1 MWYRMGFMI
10 LDVVFQFMLGGCF
23 MGTDLKIIKRNGSID
38 KFDTKKIE
46 CAILKAMK
54 NGSGIYEPEIAK
66 LISKDIENTYKSDV
80 KIPTVYQV
88 EEMVYK
94 KLIEY
99 KQELTA
105 KAYEGYRA
113 VQSFKR
119 ETNTTDDSILG
130 LLDRSNEDVLNENS
144 NKNGVLAST
153 QRDLVAGEVS
163 KDISRRKLIPAHIV
177 HAHDEGVFHY
187 HDMDYAMQPIHNC
200 MLINLEDMLNN
211 GTVINNKKV
220 ESPKSFGTACTI
232 VTQIIAQ
239 IASGQ
244 YGGNTIT
251 IKHIAPFLRVSYD
264 KYYNRYKEKYS
275 EEMARELA
283 EERMMEELK
292 SGIQTIRYQLSTLH
306 TSNGQAPFSTIYL
319 EIEEGSEYEREM
331 ALICEEMI
339 LQRLEGMKNYKGQSI
354 GEEFPKLVYLLDEHN
369 CLEGGKYDYITKLA
383 AKCNTKRLVP
393 DYQSAK
399 IMRKN
404 YCGETFPPMGCRSHL
419 SPWQDE
425 NGKYKWY
432 GRFNQGV
439 ISLNLVQVAL
449 TAEKDMEKF
458 WRILDERLELCKEAL
473 LVRHNLLLG
482 TTSDVS
488 PIHWQYGGIAR
499 LKKGEKIDKLLKDGY
514 STLSLGY
521 VGVYEMTQAMLGVSH
536 TTKEGEKF
544 ALDVMN
550 YLNETCKRWKEET
563 GLGFGLY
570 GTPGESLTSR
580 FCRIDKQKFGEIK
593 NVTDRM
599 YYTNSYHVHVAEEI
613 DAFSKLKFE
622 SQFHDISLG
631 GCISYVEVPDMSKNL
646 EAVEQIINYIY
657 NNIQYAEINTKPD
670 VCFKCNYTGEIKL
683 DENLEWYCPNC
694 GNRDKDDMQ
703 VMRRTC
709 GYIGSN
715 MWGKGRTQEIGQR
728 VLHL

>member
-1 MWYRMGFMI
+1 
-10 LDVVFQFMLGGCF
+10 MLKEL
-23 MGTDLKIIKRNGSID
+23 MIIKRDGSSVGFD
-38 KFDTKKIE
+38 KFKIKN
-46 CAILKAMK
+46 AILKSMK
-54 NGSGIYEPEIAK
+54 YGSGIYREDIANKIATEIEMHCYENSMSPTVHQVEDMVYRM
-66 LISKDIENTYKSDV
+66 LIEN
-80 KIPTVYQV
+80 
-88 EEMVYK
+88 
-94 KLIEY
+94 

-119 ETNTTDDSILG
+119 EKNTTDDSILS
-130 LLDRSNEDVLNENS
+130 LLDRSNEEVMNENS
-144 NKNGVLAST
+144 NKNGMLAST

-163 KDISRRKLIPAHIV
+163 KDIARRKLIPAHIV
-177 HAHDEGVFHY
+177 QAHDEGVLHF
-187 HDMDYAMQPIHNC
+187 HDMDYTIQPIHNC
-200 MLINLEDMLNN
+200 MLINLEDMLTN
-211 GTVINNKKV
+211 GTVINNKLV
-220 ESPKSFGTACTI
+220 ESPKSFSTACTI

-244 YGGNTIT
+244 YGGNSIT

-264 KYYNRYKEKYS
+264 KYFNRYKEKYS
-275 EEMARELA
+275 EEMAHELA
-283 EERMMEELK
+283 EERMLEELK

-306 TSNGQAPFSTIYL
+306 TSNGQSPFSTIYL
-319 EIEEGSEYEREM
+319 EIEEGHEYEREM

-339 LQRLEGMKNYKGQSI
+339 LQRLEGMKNYKGNEI

-404 YCGETFPPMGCRSHL
+404 YDGETFPPMGCRSHL
-419 SPWQDE
+419 SNWKDE
-425 NGKYKWY
+425 NGNYKWY

-449 TAEKDMEKF
+449 TANKNMEKF
-458 WRILDERLELCKEAL
+458 WQILDERLDLCREAL
-473 LVRHNLLLG
+473 MVRHNLLLG
-482 TTSDVS
+482 TTSDIS
-488 PIHWQYGGIAR
+488 PIHWQHGGIAR
-499 LKKGEKIDKLLKDGY
+499 LKKGEKIDKLLKNGY

-536 TTKEGEKF
+536 TTKEGEEF
-544 ALDVMN
+544 ALKVMHH
-550 YLNETCKRWKEET
+550 LNETCKRWKNET

-599 YYTNSYHVHVAEEI
+599 YYTNSYHVHVTEEI

-622 SQFHDISLG
+622 SQFHDISSG
-631 GCISYVEVPDMSKNL
+631 GCISYIEVPDMSKNL
-646 EAVEQIINYIY
+646 PAVEQIINYIY
-657 NNIQYAEINTKPD
+657 HNIQYAEINTKPD
-670 VCFKCNYTGEIKL
+670 VCFKCDYTGEIKL
-683 DENLEWYCPNC
+683 DNDLEWYCPNC
-694 GNRDKDDMQ
+694 GNRDKDEMQ

>member
-1 MWYRMGFMI
+1 MSKE
-10 LDVVFQFMLGGCF
+10 LN
-23 MGTDLKIIKRNGSID
+23 IIKRDGNVA
-38 KFDTKKIE
+38 KFDKNKIE
-46 CAILKAMK
+46 NAILKAMK
-54 NGSGIYEPEIAK
+54 YGSGVYIPEIAK
-66 LISKDIENTYKSDV
+66 EIAEEIENICMERDTKA
-80 KIPTVYQV
+80 TVYKV
-88 EEMVYK
+88 EEMVYT
-94 KLIEY
+94 KLIDY
-99 KQELTA
+99 KQKLTA

-119 ETNTTDDSILG
+119 AINTTDDSILG

-144 NKNGVLAST
+144 NKNGILAST

-163 KDISRRKLIPAHIV
+163 KDMARRKLIPAHIV
-177 HAHDEGVFHY
+177 HAHDEGVLHY

-200 MLINLEDMLNN
+200 MLINLEDMLTN
-211 GTVINNKKV
+211 GTVINNKLV

-239 IASGQ
+239 IASAQ

-251 IKHIAPFLRVSYD
+251 IRHIAPFLRVSYD
-264 KYYNRYKEKYS
+264 KYLSKYS
-275 EEMARELA
+275 KKYSLEMAKELA

-306 TSNGQAPFSTIYL
+306 TSNGQSPFCTIYL
-319 EIEEGSEYEREM
+319 EIEEGHEYEREM

-339 LQRLEGMKNYKGQSI
+339 VQRLEGMKNYKGQVI

-399 IMRKN
+399 MMRKN
-404 YCGETFPPMGCRSHL
+404 YDGETFPPMGCRSHL
-419 SPWQDE
+419 SNWKDE
-425 NGKYKWY
+425 NGNYKWY

-449 TAEKDMEKF
+449 TAEKDMNKF
-458 WRILDERLELCKEAL
+458 WKILDERLELCREAL
-473 LVRHNLLLG
+473 MVRHNLLKG
-482 TTSDVS
+482 TSSDIS
-488 PIHWQYGGIAR
+488 PIHWQHGGISR
-499 LKKGEKIDKLLKDGY
+499 LKKGEKIDSLLENGY

-536 TTKEGEKF
+536 TTEEGEKF
-544 ALDVMN
+544 ALEVMN
-550 YLNETCKRWKEET
+550 HLNAKCSQWKKET
-563 GLGFGLY
+563 GLGFGLD

-599 YYTNSYHVHVAEEI
+599 YYTNSYHVHVSEEI

-646 EAVEQIINYIY
+646 PAVEQIINYIY
-657 NNIQYAEINTKPD
+657 HNIQYAEINTKPD
-670 VCFKCNYTGEIKL
+670 VCFKCDYTGEIKL
-683 DENLEWYCPNC
+683 DDNLEWYCPNC
-694 GNRDKDDMQ
+694 GNRDKEEMQ

-715 MWGKGRTQEIGQR
+715 MWGKGRTQEIGER

>member
-1 MWYRMGFMI
+1 MK
-10 LDVVFQFMLGGCF
+10 L
-23 MGTDLKIIKRNGSID
+23 IKRDGSIVDFD
-38 KFDTKKIE
+38 KSKIE
-46 CAILKAMK
+46 NAILKAMK
-54 NGSGIYEPEIAK
+54 YGSGIIDKNIAK
-66 LISKDIENTYKSDV
+66 QIANDSELKFKNYNEGT
-80 KIPTVYQV
+80 PTIYQV
-88 EEMVYK
+88 ESYVYFS
-94 KLIEY
+94 LIEH

-119 ETNTTDDSILG
+119 NMNTTDDSIMG
-130 LLDRSNEDVLNENS
+130 LINFTNEEVINENS
-144 NKNGVLAST
+144 NKNSYVAST
-153 QRDLVAGEVS
+153 QRDLIAGEIS

-177 HAHDEGVFHY
+177 QAHDEGIIHF
-187 HDMDYAMQPIHNC
+187 HDMDYTMQNIFNC
-200 MLINLEDMLNN
+200 CLINLEDMLQN
-211 GTVINNKKV
+211 GTVINEKMV
-220 ESPKSFGTACTI
+220 EKPNSFETACTI

-244 YGGNTIT
+244 YGGNSIT
-251 IKHIAPFLRVSYD
+251 IKHIAPFLRETYN
-264 KYYNRYKEKYS
+264 KYYKKYIL
-275 EEMARELA
+275 EFDGVVATKLA
-283 EERMMEELK
+283 EDRMMEQLK
-292 SGIQTIRYQLSTLH
+292 NGIQTIRYQLSTLA
-306 TSNGQAPFSTIYL
+306 TSNGQSPFSTIYL
-319 EIEEGSEYEREM
+319 EIEEGHEYEREM

-339 LQRLEGMKNYKGQSI
+339 RQRLEGMKSPKGQNI
-354 GEEFPKLVYLLDEHN
+354 GEEFPKLVYLLDDHN

-383 AKCNTKRLVP
+383 AKCNAKRLVP

-404 YCGETFPPMGCRSHL
+404 YEGETFPPMGCRSHL
-419 SPWQDE
+419 SPWKDE
-425 NGKYKWY
+425 NGNYKWY

-439 ISLNLVQVAL
+439 VSLNLVSVAL
-449 TAEKDMEKF
+449 TSKGDMNEF
-458 WRILDERLELCKEAL
+458 WNILDARLELCKEAL
-473 LVRHNLLLG
+473 MVRHNLLLG
-482 TTSDVS
+482 TKSDIS

-499 LKKGEKIDKLLKDGY
+499 LKKGETIDKLLKDGY

-536 TTKEGEKF
+536 TTKEGEEF
-544 ALDVMN
+544 ALKVMN
-550 YLNETCKRWKEET
+550 HLNNTCQKWKQET

-599 YYTNSYHVHVAEEI
+599 YYTNSYHVHVTEEI
-613 DAFSKLKFE
+613 DAFSKLQFE

-631 GCISYVEVPDMSKNL
+631 GCISYIEVPNMSNNL
-646 EAVEQIINYIY
+646 EAIEQVINYIY
-657 NNIQYAEINTKPD
+657 HNVQYGEINTKSD
-670 VCFKCNYTGEIKL
+670 TCYKCGFNGEIQIGEELK
-683 DENLEWYCPNC
+683 WTCPQC
-694 GNRDKDDMQ
+694 GNQDMDNMQ

-715 MWGKGRTQEIGQR
+715 CWGKGRTQEIAQR

>member
-1 MWYRMGFMI
+1 MKTE
-10 LDVVFQFMLGGCF
+10 LN
-23 MGTDLKIIKRNGSID
+23 IIKRDGKVA
-38 KFDTKKIE
+38 KFDKDKIE
-46 CAILKAMK
+46 NAILKAMK
-54 NGSGIYEPEIAK
+54 YGSGVYIPEIAK
-66 LISKDIENTYKSDV
+66 EIAEDIEAIYMERDTSA
-80 KIPTVYQV
+80 TVYKV
-88 EEMVYK
+88 EEMVYT
-94 KLIEY
+94 KLIDY
-99 KQELTA
+99 KQKLTA

-119 ETNTTDDSILG
+119 TINTTDDSILG

-144 NKNGVLAST
+144 NKNGILAST

-163 KDISRRKLIPAHIV
+163 KDMSRRKLIPAHIV
-177 HAHDEGVFHY
+177 HAHDEGVLHY

-200 MLINLEDMLNN
+200 MLINLEDMLTN
-211 GTVINNKKV
+211 GTVINNKLV

-239 IASGQ
+239 IASAQ

-251 IKHIAPFLRVSYD
+251 IRHIAPFLRVSYD
-264 KYYNRYKEKYS
+264 KYFNKYS
-275 EEMARELA
+275 QKYSIEMAKELA

-306 TSNGQAPFSTIYL
+306 TSNGQSPFCTIYL
-319 EIEEGSEYEREM
+319 EIEEGHEYEREM

-339 LQRLEGMKNYKGQSI
+339 VQRLEGMKNYKGQVI

-383 AKCNTKRLVP
+383 AKCNTKGLVP

-399 IMRKN
+399 MMRKN
-404 YCGETFPPMGCRSHL
+404 YDGETFPPMGCRSHL
-419 SPWQDE
+419 SNWRDE
-425 NGKYKWY
+425 NGNYKWY

-458 WRILDERLELCKEAL
+458 WNILDERLDLCKEAL
-473 LVRHNLLLG
+473 MVRHNLLKG
-482 TTSDVS
+482 TTSDIS
-488 PIHWQYGGIAR
+488 PIHWQHGGISR
-499 LKKGEKIDKLLKDGY
+499 LKKGEKIDSLLENGY

-536 TTKEGEKF
+536 TTPEGEKF
-544 ALDVMN
+544 ALEVMN
-550 YLNETCKRWKEET
+550 HLNDKCTEWKNET

-580 FCRIDKQKFGEIK
+580 FCRIDKQKFGEIP

-599 YYTNSYHVHVAEEI
+599 YYTNSYHVHVSEEI

-646 EAVEQIINYIY
+646 PAVEQIINYIY
-657 NNIQYAEINTKPD
+657 HNIQYAEINTKPD
-670 VCFKCNYTGEIKL
+670 VCFKCDYTGEIKL
-683 DENLEWYCPNC
+683 DDNLEWYCPNC
-694 GNRDKDDMQ
+694 GNRDKEEMQ

-715 MWGKGRTQEIGQR
+715 MWGKGRTQEIGER

>member
-1 MWYRMGFMI
+1 MKTE
-10 LDVVFQFMLGGCF
+10 LN
-23 MGTDLKIIKRNGSID
+23 IIKRDGKVA
-38 KFDTKKIE
+38 KFDKDKIE
-46 CAILKAMK
+46 NAILKAMK
-54 NGSGIYEPEIAK
+54 YGSGVYMPEIAK
-66 LISKDIENTYKSDV
+66 EIAEDIEAIYMERDTSA
-80 KIPTVYQV
+80 TVYKV
-88 EEMVYK
+88 EEMVYT
-94 KLIEY
+94 KLIDY
-99 KQELTA
+99 KQKLTA

-119 ETNTTDDSILG
+119 TINTTDDSILG

-144 NKNGVLAST
+144 NKNGILAST

-163 KDISRRKLIPAHIV
+163 KDMSRRKLIPAHIV
-177 HAHDEGVFHY
+177 HAHDEGVLHY

-200 MLINLEDMLNN
+200 MLINLEDMLTN
-211 GTVINNKKV
+211 GTVINNKLV

-239 IASGQ
+239 IASAQ

-251 IKHIAPFLRVSYD
+251 IRHIAPFLRVSYD
-264 KYYNRYKEKYS
+264 KYFNKYS
-275 EEMARELA
+275 QKYSIEMAKELA

-306 TSNGQAPFSTIYL
+306 TSNGQSPFCTIYL
-319 EIEEGSEYEREM
+319 EIEEGHEYEREM

-339 LQRLEGMKNYKGQSI
+339 VQRLEGMKNYKGQVI

-399 IMRKN
+399 MMRKN
-404 YCGETFPPMGCRSHL
+404 YDGETFPPMGCRSHL
-419 SPWQDE
+419 SNWRDE
-425 NGKYKWY
+425 NGNYKWY

-458 WRILDERLELCKEAL
+458 WNILDERLDLCKEAL
-473 LVRHNLLLG
+473 MVRHNLLKG
-482 TTSDVS
+482 TTSDIS
-488 PIHWQYGGIAR
+488 PIHWQHGGISR
-499 LKKGEKIDKLLKDGY
+499 LKKGEKIDSLLENGY

-536 TTKEGEKF
+536 TTPEGEKF
-544 ALDVMN
+544 ALEVMN
-550 YLNETCKRWKEET
+550 HLNDKCTEWKNET

-580 FCRIDKQKFGEIK
+580 FCRIDKQKFGEIP

-599 YYTNSYHVHVAEEI
+599 YYTNSYHVHVSEEI

-646 EAVEQIINYIY
+646 PAVEQIINYIY
-657 NNIQYAEINTKPD
+657 HNIQYAEINTKPD
-670 VCFKCNYTGEIKL
+670 VCFKCDYTGEIKL
-683 DENLEWYCPNC
+683 DDNLEWYCPNC
-694 GNRDKDDMQ
+694 GNRDKEEMQ

-715 MWGKGRTQEIGQR
+715 MWGKGRTQEIGER

>member
-1 MWYRMGFMI
+1 MEKE
-10 LDVVFQFMLGGCF
+10 LN
-23 MGTDLKIIKRNGSID
+23 IIKRDGKIV
-38 KFDTKKIE
+38 KFDRNKIE
-46 CAILKAMK
+46 NAILKAMK
-54 NGSGIYEPEIAK
+54 YGSGVFIPEIAEE
-66 LISKDIENTYKSDV
+66 IAIDIENIYMNSDTSA
-80 KIPTVYQV
+80 TVYQV
-88 EEMVYK
+88 EEMVYN
-94 KLIEY
+94 KLIDY
-99 KQELTA
+99 KQKLTA

-119 ETNTTDDSILG
+119 AINTTDDSILG

-144 NKNGVLAST
+144 NKNGILAST

-163 KDISRRKLIPAHIV
+163 KDMARRKLIPAHIV
-177 HAHDEGVFHY
+177 HAHDEGVLHY

-211 GTVINNKKV
+211 GTVINNKLV
-220 ESPKSFGTACTI
+220 EPPKSFGTACTI

-239 IASGQ
+239 IASAQ

-264 KYYNRYKEKYS
+264 KYLNKYS
-275 EEMARELA
+275 QKYSLEMAKELA

-306 TSNGQAPFSTIYL
+306 TSNGQSPFCTIYL
-319 EIEEGSEYEREM
+319 EIEEGHEYEKEM

-339 LQRLEGMKNYKGQSI
+339 VQRLEGMKNYKGQII

-399 IMRKN
+399 MMRKN
-404 YCGETFPPMGCRSHL
+404 YDGETFPPMGCRSHL
-419 SPWQDE
+419 SNWKDE
-425 NGKYKWY
+425 NGNYKWY

-449 TAEKDMEKF
+449 TADKDMDKF
-458 WRILDERLELCKEAL
+458 WSILDERLDLCREAL
-473 LVRHNLLLG
+473 MVRHNLLKG
-482 TTSDVS
+482 TTSDIS
-488 PIHWQYGGIAR
+488 PIHWQHGGIAR
-499 LKKGEKIDKLLKDGY
+499 LEKGEKIDSLLENGY

-521 VGVYEMTQAMLGVSH
+521 VGIYEMTQAMLGVSH
-536 TTKEGEKF
+536 TTQEGEKF
-544 ALDVMN
+544 ALEVMN
-550 YLNETCKRWKEET
+550 HLNDKCNQWKKET

-580 FCRIDKQKFGEIK
+580 FCRIDKQKFGVIK

-599 YYTNSYHVHVAEEI
+599 YYTNSYHVHVSEEI

-646 EAVEQIINYIY
+646 QAVEQIINYIY
-657 NNIQYAEINTKPD
+657 HNIQYAEINTKPD
-670 VCFKCNYTGEIKL
+670 VCFKCDYTGEIKL
-683 DENLEWYCPNC
+683 DDNLQWYCPNC
-694 GNRDKDDMQ
+694 GNRDKEEMQ

>member
-1 MWYRMGFMI
+1 MSAN
-10 LDVVFQFMLGGCF
+10 LS
-23 MGTDLKIIKRNGSID
+23 IIKRDGSKAEFD
-38 KFDTKKIE
+38 KLKIE
-46 CAILKAMK
+46 NAILKAMK
-54 NGSGIYEPEIAK
+54 YGSGVLEEDIAK
-66 LISKDIENTYKSDV
+66 DIAEEIE
-80 KIPTVYQV
+80 KIYLKGSPSPTVSKV
-88 EEMVYK
+88 EELVYK
-94 KLIEY
+94 ELIDH

-119 ETNTTDDSILG
+119 EVNTTDDSILG
-130 LLDRSNEDVLNENS
+130 LLDKSNEDVLNENS
-144 NKNGVLAST
+144 NKNGQLAST
-153 QRDLVAGEVS
+153 QRDLMAGEVS
-163 KDISRRKLIPAHIV
+163 KDIARRKLIPAHIV
-177 HAHDEGVFHY
+177 QAHDEGVLHY
-187 HDMDYAMQPIHNC
+187 HDMDYAIQPIHNC

-211 GTVINNKKV
+211 GTVINNKLV
-220 ESPKSFGTACTI
+220 ESPKSFATACT
-232 VTQIIAQ
+232 VTTQIIAQ

-244 YGGNTIT
+244 YGGNSIT
-251 IKHIAPFLRVSYD
+251 IKHIAPFLRVSYNKYFD
-264 KYYNRYKEKYS
+264 KYKEKYS
-275 EEMARELA
+275 LEMAHELA
-283 EERMMEELK
+283 EDRMLEELK

-306 TSNGQAPFSTIYL
+306 TSNGQSPFSTIYL
-319 EIEEGSEYEREM
+319 EIEEGGEFEREE

-339 LQRLEGMKNYKGQSI
+339 VQRLEGMKNYKGQEI

-404 YCGETFPPMGCRSHL
+404 YDGETFPPMGCRSHL
-419 SPWQDE
+419 SNWKDE
-425 NGKYKWY
+425 NGNYKWY

-439 ISLNLVQVAL
+439 VSLNLVQVAL
-449 TAEKDMEKF
+449 TANKDMDKF
-458 WRILDERLELCKEAL
+458 WEVLDERLSLCREAL
-473 LVRHNLLLG
+473 MVRHNLLLG
-482 TTSDVS
+482 TSSDIS
-488 PIHWQYGGIAR
+488 PIHWQHGGIAR
-499 LKKGEKIDKLLKDGY
+499 LEKGEKIDSLLKDGY

-521 VGVYEMTQAMLGVSH
+521 VGIYEMTQAMLGVSH
-536 TTKEGEKF
+536 TTKEGEEF
-544 ALDVMN
+544 ALKVMN
-550 YLNETCKRWKEET
+550 HLKDACDSWKKET

-580 FCRIDKQKFGEIK
+580 FCRIDKQKFGEIE

-599 YYTNSYHVHVAEEI
+599 YYTNSYHVHVTEEI
-613 DAFSKLKFE
+613 DAFEKLKFE

-646 EAVEQIINYIY
+646 PAVEQIINYIY
-657 NNIQYAEINTKPD
+657 HNIQYAEINTKPD
-670 VCFKCNYTGEIKL
+670 VCFKCGYTGEIKL
-683 DENLEWYCPNC
+683 DDDMQWYCPNC
-694 GNRDKDDMQ
+694 GNKDKDEMQ

-715 MWGKGRTQEIGQR
+715 MWGKGRTQEISQR

>member
-1 MWYRMGFMI
+1 MSKE
-10 LDVVFQFMLGGCF
+10 LN
-23 MGTDLKIIKRNGSID
+23 IIKRDGNVA
-38 KFDTKKIE
+38 KFDKNKIE
-46 CAILKAMK
+46 NAILKAMK
-54 NGSGIYEPEIAK
+54 YGSGVYIPEIAK
-66 LISKDIENTYKSDV
+66 EIAEEIENICMERDTKA
-80 KIPTVYQV
+80 TVYKV
-88 EEMVYK
+88 EEMVYT
-94 KLIEY
+94 KLIDY
-99 KQELTA
+99 KQKLTA

-119 ETNTTDDSILG
+119 AINTTDDSILG

-144 NKNGVLAST
+144 NKNGILAST

-163 KDISRRKLIPAHIV
+163 KDMARRKLIPAHIV
-177 HAHDEGVFHY
+177 HAHDEGVLHY

-200 MLINLEDMLNN
+200 MLINLEDMLTN
-211 GTVINNKKV
+211 GTVINNKLV

-239 IASGQ
+239 IASAQ

-251 IKHIAPFLRVSYD
+251 IRHIAPFLRVSYD
-264 KYYNRYKEKYS
+264 KYLSKYS
-275 EEMARELA
+275 KKYSLEMAKELA

-306 TSNGQAPFSTIYL
+306 TSNGQSPFCTIYL
-319 EIEEGSEYEREM
+319 EIEEGHEYEREM

-339 LQRLEGMKNYKGQSI
+339 VQRLEGMKNYKGQVI

-399 IMRKN
+399 MMRKN
-404 YCGETFPPMGCRSHL
+404 YDGETFPPMGCRSHL
-419 SPWQDE
+419 SNWKDE
-425 NGKYKWY
+425 NGNYKWY

-449 TAEKDMEKF
+449 TAEKDMNKF
-458 WRILDERLELCKEAL
+458 WKILDERLELCREAL
-473 LVRHNLLLG
+473 MVRHNLLKG
-482 TTSDVS
+482 TSSDIS
-488 PIHWQYGGIAR
+488 PIHWQHGGISR
-499 LKKGEKIDKLLKDGY
+499 LKKGEKIDSLLENGY

-536 TTKEGEKF
+536 TTEEGEKF
-544 ALDVMN
+544 ALEVMN
-550 YLNETCKRWKEET
+550 YLNNKCSQWKKET

-599 YYTNSYHVHVAEEI
+599 YYTNSYHVHVSEEI

-646 EAVEQIINYIY
+646 PAVEQIINYIY
-657 NNIQYAEINTKPD
+657 HNIQYAEINTKPD
-670 VCFKCNYTGEIKL
+670 VCFKCDYTGEIKL
-683 DENLEWYCPNC
+683 DDNLEWYCPNC
-694 GNRDKDDMQ
+694 GNRDKEEMQ

-715 MWGKGRTQEIGQR
+715 MWGKGRTQEIGER

>member
-1 MWYRMGFMI
+1 MEKE
-10 LDVVFQFMLGGCF
+10 LN
-23 MGTDLKIIKRNGSID
+23 IIKRDGKIV
-38 KFDTKKIE
+38 KFDRNKIE
-46 CAILKAMK
+46 NAILKAMK
-54 NGSGIYEPEIAK
+54 YGSGVFIPEIAK
-66 LISKDIENTYKSDV
+66 EIAIDIENIYMNSDTSA
-80 KIPTVYQV
+80 TVYQV
-88 EEMVYK
+88 EEMVYN
-94 KLIEY
+94 KLIDY
-99 KQELTA
+99 KQKLTA

-119 ETNTTDDSILG
+119 AINTTDDSILG

-144 NKNGVLAST
+144 NKNGILAST

-163 KDISRRKLIPAHIV
+163 KDMARRKLIPAHIV
-177 HAHDEGVFHY
+177 HAHDEGVLHY

-211 GTVINNKKV
+211 GTVINNKLV
-220 ESPKSFGTACTI
+220 EPPKSFGTACTI

-239 IASGQ
+239 IASAQ

-264 KYYNRYKEKYS
+264 KYLNKYS
-275 EEMARELA
+275 QKYSLEMAKELA

-306 TSNGQAPFSTIYL
+306 TSNGQSPFCTIYL
-319 EIEEGSEYEREM
+319 EIEEGHEYEKEM

-339 LQRLEGMKNYKGQSI
+339 VQRLEGMKNYKGQII

-399 IMRKN
+399 MMRKN
-404 YCGETFPPMGCRSHL
+404 YDGETFPPMGCRSHL
-419 SPWQDE
+419 SNWKDE
-425 NGKYKWY
+425 NGNYKWY

-449 TAEKDMEKF
+449 TADKDMDKF
-458 WRILDERLELCKEAL
+458 WSILDERLDLCREAL
-473 LVRHNLLLG
+473 MVRHNLLKG
-482 TTSDVS
+482 TTSDIS
-488 PIHWQYGGIAR
+488 PIHWQHGGIAR
-499 LKKGEKIDKLLKDGY
+499 LEKGEKIDSLLENGY

-521 VGVYEMTQAMLGVSH
+521 VGIYEMTQAMLGVSH
-536 TTKEGEKF
+536 TTQEGEKF
-544 ALDVMN
+544 ALEVMN
-550 YLNETCKRWKEET
+550 HLNDKCNQWKKET

-580 FCRIDKQKFGEIK
+580 FCRIDKQKFGVIK

-599 YYTNSYHVHVAEEI
+599 YYTNSYHVHV
-613 DAFSKLKFE
+613 S
-622 SQFHDISLG
+622 SQ
-631 GCISYVEVPDMSKNL
+631 N
-646 EAVEQIINYIY
+646 
-657 NNIQYAEINTKPD
+657 
-670 VCFKCNYTGEIKL
+670 
-683 DENLEWYCPNC
+683 
-694 GNRDKDDMQ
+694 
-703 VMRRTC
+703 
-709 GYIGSN
+709 
-715 MWGKGRTQEIGQR
+715 
-728 VLHL
+728 

>member
-1 MWYRMGFMI
+1 MTAN
-10 LDVVFQFMLGGCF
+10 LN
-23 MGTDLKIIKRNGSID
+23 IIKRDGSKVEFD
-38 KFDTKKIE
+38 KSKIKN
-46 CAILKAMK
+46 AILKAMK
-54 NGSGIYEPEIAK
+54 YGSGIMEQEIASDIADEIEK
-66 LISKDIENTYKSDV
+66 LYLQESSS
-80 KIPTVYQV
+80 PTVYKV
-88 EEMVYK
+88 EELVYK
-94 KLIEY
+94 ELIDH

-119 ETNTTDDSILG
+119 EVNTTDDSILG
-130 LLDRSNEDVLNENS
+130 LLDKSNEDVLNENS
-144 NKNGVLAST
+144 NKNGHLAST

-163 KDISRRKLIPAHIV
+163 KDIARRKLIPAHIV
-177 HAHDEGVFHY
+177 QAHDEGAIHY
-187 HDMDYAMQPIHNC
+187 HDMDYAIQPIHNC

-211 GTVINNKKV
+211 GTVINNKLV
-220 ESPKSFGTACTI
+220 ESPKSFATACT
-232 VTQIIAQ
+232 VTTQIIAQ

-244 YGGNTIT
+244 YGGNSIT
-251 IKHIAPFLRVSYD
+251 IKHIAPFLRVSYN
-264 KYYNRYKEKYS
+264 KYLNKYMEKYS
-275 EEMARELA
+275 EEMAHELA
-283 EERMMEELK
+283 EDRMLEELK

-306 TSNGQAPFSTIYL
+306 TSNGQSPFSTIYL
-319 EIEEGSEYEREM
+319 EIEEGGEYEREE

-339 LQRLEGMKNYKGQSI
+339 RQRLEGMKNYKGQEI

-369 CLEGGKYDYITKLA
+369 CLEGGKYDYITRLA

-404 YCGETFPPMGCRSHL
+404 YDGETFPPMGCRSHL
-419 SPWQDE
+419 SNWKDE
-425 NGKYKWY
+425 NGNYKWY

-439 ISLNLVQVAL
+439 VSLNLVQVAL
-449 TAEKDMEKF
+449 TANKDMDKF
-458 WRILDERLELCKEAL
+458 WEILDERLELCREAL
-473 LVRHNLLLG
+473 MVRHNLLLG
-482 TTSDVS
+482 TPSDIS
-488 PIHWQYGGIAR
+488 PIHWQHGGIAR
-499 LKKGEKIDKLLKDGY
+499 LKKGEKIDPLLKDGY

-536 TTKEGEKF
+536 TTPEGEKF
-544 ALDVMN
+544 ALEVMHH
-550 YLNETCKRWKEET
+550 LKDTCDRWKEET

-580 FCRIDKQKFGEIK
+580 FCRLDKQKFGEIK

-613 DAFSKLKFE
+613 DAFEKLKFE

-646 EAVEQIINYIY
+646 PAVEQIINYIY
-657 NNIQYAEINTKPD
+657 HNIQYAEINTKPD
-670 VCFKCNYTGEIKL
+670 VCFKCGYTGEIKL
-683 DENLEWYCPNC
+683 DDDMEWYCPNC
-694 GNRDKDDMQ
+694 GNRDKNEMQ

-715 MWGKGRTQEIGQR
+715 MWGKGRTQEISQR
-728 VLHL
+728 ILHL

>member
-1 MWYRMGFMI
+1 MSKE
-10 LDVVFQFMLGGCF
+10 LN
-23 MGTDLKIIKRNGSID
+23 IIKRDGNVA
-38 KFDTKKIE
+38 KFDKNKIE
-46 CAILKAMK
+46 NAILKAMK
-54 NGSGIYEPEIAK
+54 YGSGVYIPEIAK
-66 LISKDIENTYKSDV
+66 EIAEEIENICMERDTKA
-80 KIPTVYQV
+80 TVYKV
-88 EEMVYK
+88 EEMVYT
-94 KLIEY
+94 KLIDY
-99 KQELTA
+99 KQKLTA

-119 ETNTTDDSILG
+119 AINTTDDSILG

-144 NKNGVLAST
+144 NKNGILAST

-163 KDISRRKLIPAHIV
+163 KDMARRKLIPAHIV
-177 HAHDEGVFHY
+177 HAHDEGVLHY

-200 MLINLEDMLNN
+200 MLINLEDMLTN
-211 GTVINNKKV
+211 GTVINNKLV

-239 IASGQ
+239 IASAQ

-251 IKHIAPFLRVSYD
+251 IRHIAPFLRVSYD
-264 KYYNRYKEKYS
+264 KYLSKYS
-275 EEMARELA
+275 KKYSLEMAKELA

-306 TSNGQAPFSTIYL
+306 TSNGQSPFCTIYL
-319 EIEEGSEYEREM
+319 EIEEGHEYEREM

-339 LQRLEGMKNYKGQSI
+339 VQRLEGMKNYKGQVI

-399 IMRKN
+399 MMRKN
-404 YCGETFPPMGCRSHL
+404 YDGETFPPMGCRSHL
-419 SPWQDE
+419 SNWKDE
-425 NGKYKWY
+425 NGNYKWY

-449 TAEKDMEKF
+449 TAEKDMNKF
-458 WRILDERLELCKEAL
+458 WKILDERLELCREAL
-473 LVRHNLLLG
+473 MVRHNLLKG
-482 TTSDVS
+482 TTSDIS
-488 PIHWQYGGIAR
+488 PIHWQHGGISR
-499 LKKGEKIDKLLKDGY
+499 LKKGEKIDSLLENGY

-536 TTKEGEKF
+536 TTEEGEKF
-544 ALDVMN
+544 ALEVMN
-550 YLNETCKRWKEET
+550 HLNNKCSEWKKET

-599 YYTNSYHVHVAEEI
+599 YYTNSYHVHVSEEI

-646 EAVEQIINYIY
+646 PAVEQIINYIY
-657 NNIQYAEINTKPD
+657 HNIQYAEINTKPD
-670 VCFKCNYTGEIKL
+670 VCFKCDYTGEIKL
-683 DENLEWYCPNC
+683 DDNLEWYCPNC
-694 GNRDKDDMQ
+694 GNKDKEEMQ

-715 MWGKGRTQEIGQR
+715 MWGKGRTQEIGER

>member
-1 MWYRMGFMI
+1 MI
-10 LDVVFQFMLGGCF
+10 K
-23 MGTDLKIIKRNGSID
+23 DLNIIKRDGKIV
-38 KFDTKKIE
+38 KFDKNKIE
-46 CAILKAMK
+46 NAILKAMK
-54 NGSGIYEPEIAK
+54 YGSGVYIPEIAK
-66 LISKDIENTYKSDV
+66 EIAIDIESICMERTNT
-80 KIPTVYQV
+80 PTVYQI
-88 EEMVYK
+88 EEIVYT
-94 KLIEY
+94 KLIDY
-99 KQELTA
+99 KQNLTA

-119 ETNTTDDSILG
+119 EVNTTDDSIIG

-144 NKNGVLAST
+144 NKNGILAST

-163 KDISRRKLIPAHIV
+163 KDMSRRKLIPAHIV
-177 HAHDEGVFHY
+177 HAHDEGVLHY

-200 MLINLEDMLNN
+200 MLINLEDMLTN
-211 GTVINNKKV
+211 GTVINNKLV

-239 IASGQ
+239 IASAQ

-251 IKHIAPFLRVSYD
+251 IKHIAPFLRVSYN
-264 KYYNRYKEKYS
+264 KYLNKYKEKYS
-275 EEMARELA
+275 LEMATELA

-306 TSNGQAPFSTIYL
+306 TSNGQSPFCTIYL
-319 EIEEGSEYEREM
+319 EIEEGHEYEREM

-339 LQRLEGMKNYKGQSI
+339 VQRLEGMKNYKGQTI

-399 IMRKN
+399 MMRKN
-404 YCGETFPPMGCRSHL
+404 YDGETFPPMGCRSHL
-419 SPWQDE
+419 SNWKDE
-425 NGKYKWY
+425 NGNYKWY

-449 TAEKDMEKF
+449 TANKDMDKF
-458 WRILDERLELCKEAL
+458 WKILDERLELCKEAL
-473 LVRHNLLLG
+473 MVRHNLLKG
-482 TTSDVS
+482 TSSDIS
-488 PIHWQYGGIAR
+488 PIHWQHGGISR
-499 LKKGEKIDKLLKDGY
+499 LKKGEKIDSLLENGY

-536 TTKEGEKF
+536 TTPEGEKF
-544 ALDVMN
+544 ALEVMN
-550 YLNETCKRWKEET
+550 HLNNKCSEWKKET

-580 FCRIDKQKFGEIK
+580 FCRIDKQKFGEIE

-599 YYTNSYHVHVAEEI
+599 YYTNSYHVHVSEEI

-646 EAVEQIINYIY
+646 QAVEQIINYIY
-657 NNIQYAEINTKPD
+657 HNIQYAEINTKPD
-670 VCFKCNYTGEIKL
+670 VCFKCDYTGEIKL
-683 DENLEWYCPNC
+683 DDNLEWYCPNC
-694 GNRDKDDMQ
+694 GNRDKDEMQ

>member
-1 MWYRMGFMI
+1 MTAN
-10 LDVVFQFMLGGCF
+10 LN
-23 MGTDLKIIKRNGSID
+23 IIKRDGSKVEFD
-38 KFDTKKIE
+38 KSKIKN
-46 CAILKAMK
+46 AILKAMK
-54 NGSGIYEPEIAK
+54 YGSGIMEQEIASDIADEIEK
-66 LISKDIENTYKSDV
+66 LYLQESSS
-80 KIPTVYQV
+80 PTVYKV
-88 EEMVYK
+88 EELVYK
-94 KLIEY
+94 ELIDH

-119 ETNTTDDSILG
+119 EVNTTDDSILG
-130 LLDRSNEDVLNENS
+130 LLDKSNEDVLNENS
-144 NKNGVLAST
+144 NKNGHLAST

-163 KDISRRKLIPAHIV
+163 KDIARRKLIPAHIV
-177 HAHDEGVFHY
+177 QAHDEGAIHY
-187 HDMDYAMQPIHNC
+187 HDMDYAIQPIHNC

-211 GTVINNKKV
+211 GTVINNKLV
-220 ESPKSFGTACTI
+220 ESPKSFATACT
-232 VTQIIAQ
+232 VTTQIIAQ

-244 YGGNTIT
+244 YGGNSIT
-251 IKHIAPFLRVSYD
+251 IKHIAPFLRVSYN
-264 KYYNRYKEKYS
+264 KYLNKYMEKYS
-275 EEMARELA
+275 EEMAHELA
-283 EERMMEELK
+283 EDRMLEELK

-306 TSNGQAPFSTIYL
+306 TSNGQSPFSTIYL
-319 EIEEGSEYEREM
+319 EIEEGGEYEKEE

-339 LQRLEGMKNYKGQSI
+339 RQRLEGMKNYKGQEI

-369 CLEGGKYDYITKLA
+369 CLEGGKYDYITRLA

-404 YCGETFPPMGCRSHL
+404 YDGETFPPMGCRSHL
-419 SPWQDE
+419 SNWKDE
-425 NGKYKWY
+425 NGNYKWY

-439 ISLNLVQVAL
+439 VSLNLVQVAL
-449 TAEKDMEKF
+449 TANKDMDKF
-458 WRILDERLELCKEAL
+458 WEILDERLELCREAL
-473 LVRHNLLLG
+473 MVRHNLLLG
-482 TTSDVS
+482 TPSDIS
-488 PIHWQYGGIAR
+488 PIHWQHGGIAR
-499 LKKGEKIDKLLKDGY
+499 LKKGEKIDPLLKDGY

-536 TTKEGEKF
+536 TTPEGEKF
-544 ALDVMN
+544 ALEVMHH
-550 YLNETCKRWKEET
+550 LKDTCDRWKEET

-580 FCRIDKQKFGEIK
+580 FCRLDKQKFGEIK

-613 DAFSKLKFE
+613 DAFEKLKFE

-646 EAVEQIINYIY
+646 PSVEQIINYIY
-657 NNIQYAEINTKPD
+657 HNIQYAEINTKPD
-670 VCFKCNYTGEIKL
+670 VCFKCGYTGEIKL
-683 DENLEWYCPNC
+683 DDNMEWYCPNC
-694 GNRDKDDMQ
+694 GNRDKNEMQ

-715 MWGKGRTQEIGQR
+715 MWGKGRTQEISQR

>member
-1 MWYRMGFMI
+1 MMSAN
-10 LDVVFQFMLGGCF
+10 LN
-23 MGTDLKIIKRNGSID
+23 IIKRDGSKAEFD
-38 KFDTKKIE
+38 KLKIE
-46 CAILKAMK
+46 NAILKAMK
-54 NGSGIYEPEIAK
+54 YGSGVLEEDIAK
-66 LISKDIENTYKSDV
+66 NIADEIE
-80 KIPTVYQV
+80 KIYLQGSPSPTVSKV
-88 EEMVYK
+88 EELVYK
-94 KLIEY
+94 ELIDH

-119 ETNTTDDSILG
+119 EVNTTDDSILG
-130 LLDRSNEDVLNENS
+130 LLDKSNEDVLNENS
-144 NKNGVLAST
+144 NKNGQLAST
-153 QRDLVAGEVS
+153 QRDLMAGEVS
-163 KDISRRKLIPAHIV
+163 KDIARRKLIPAHIV
-177 HAHDEGVFHY
+177 QAHDEGVLHY
-187 HDMDYAMQPIHNC
+187 HDMDYAIQPIHNC

-211 GTVINNKKV
+211 GTVINNKLV
-220 ESPKSFGTACTI
+220 ESPKSFATACT
-232 VTQIIAQ
+232 VTTQIIAQ

-244 YGGNTIT
+244 YGGNSIT
-251 IKHIAPFLRVSYD
+251 IKHIAPFLRVSYNKYFD
-264 KYYNRYKEKYS
+264 KYKEKYS
-275 EEMARELA
+275 LEMAHELA
-283 EERMMEELK
+283 EDRMLEELK

-306 TSNGQAPFSTIYL
+306 TSNGQSPFSTIYL
-319 EIEEGSEYEREM
+319 EIEEGGEFEREE

-339 LQRLEGMKNYKGQSI
+339 VQRLEGMKNYKGQEI

-404 YCGETFPPMGCRSHL
+404 YDGETFPPMGCRSHL
-419 SPWQDE
+419 SNWRDE
-425 NGKYKWY
+425 NGNYKWY

-439 ISLNLVQVAL
+439 VSLNLVQVAL
-449 TAEKDMEKF
+449 TANKDMDKF
-458 WRILDERLELCKEAL
+458 WEVLDERLSLCREAL
-473 LVRHNLLLG
+473 MVRHNLLLG
-482 TTSDVS
+482 TSSDIS
-488 PIHWQYGGIAR
+488 PIHWQHGGIAR
-499 LKKGEKIDKLLKDGY
+499 LEKGEKIDSLLKDGY

-521 VGVYEMTQAMLGVSH
+521 VGIYEMTQAMLGVSH
-536 TTKEGEKF
+536 TTKEGEEF
-544 ALDVMN
+544 ALKVMN
-550 YLNETCKRWKEET
+550 HLKGACDSWKAET

-580 FCRIDKQKFGEIK
+580 FCRIDKQKFGEIR

-599 YYTNSYHVHVAEEI
+599 YYTNSYHVHVTEEI
-613 DAFSKLKFE
+613 DAFEKLKFE

-646 EAVEQIINYIY
+646 PAVEQIINYIY
-657 NNIQYAEINTKPD
+657 HNIQYAEINTKPD
-670 VCFKCNYTGEIKL
+670 VCFKCGYTGEIKL
-683 DENLEWYCPNC
+683 DDDMEWYCPNC
-694 GNRDKDDMQ
+694 GNKDKNEMQ

-715 MWGKGRTQEIGQR
+715 MWGKGRTQEISQR

>member
-1 MWYRMGFMI
+1 MTAN
-10 LDVVFQFMLGGCF
+10 LN
-23 MGTDLKIIKRNGSID
+23 IIKRDGSKVEFD
-38 KFDTKKIE
+38 KSKIKN
-46 CAILKAMK
+46 AILKAMK
-54 NGSGIYEPEIAK
+54 YGSGIMEQEIASDIADEIEK
-66 LISKDIENTYKSDV
+66 LYLQESSS
-80 KIPTVYQV
+80 PTVYKV
-88 EEMVYK
+88 EELVYK
-94 KLIEY
+94 ELIDH

-119 ETNTTDDSILG
+119 EVNTTDDSILG
-130 LLDRSNEDVLNENS
+130 LLDKSNEDVLNENS
-144 NKNGVLAST
+144 NKNGHLAST

-163 KDISRRKLIPAHIV
+163 KDIARRKLIPAHIV
-177 HAHDEGVFHY
+177 QAHDEGAIHY
-187 HDMDYAMQPIHNC
+187 HDMDYAIQPIHNC

-211 GTVINNKKV
+211 GTVINNKLV
-220 ESPKSFGTACTI
+220 ESPKSFATACT
-232 VTQIIAQ
+232 VTTQIIAQ

-244 YGGNTIT
+244 YGGNSIT

-264 KYYNRYKEKYS
+264 KYLNKYMEKYS
-275 EEMARELA
+275 EEMAHELA
-283 EERMMEELK
+283 EDRMLEELK

-306 TSNGQAPFSTIYL
+306 TSNGQSPFSTIYL
-319 EIEEGSEYEREM
+319 EIEEGGEYEKEE

-339 LQRLEGMKNYKGQSI
+339 RQRLEGMKNYKGQEI

-369 CLEGGKYDYITKLA
+369 CLEGGKYDYITRLA

-404 YCGETFPPMGCRSHL
+404 YDGETFPPMGCRSHL
-419 SPWQDE
+419 SNWKDE
-425 NGKYKWY
+425 NGNYKWY

-439 ISLNLVQVAL
+439 VSLNLVQVAL
-449 TAEKDMEKF
+449 TANKDMDKF
-458 WRILDERLELCKEAL
+458 WEILDERLELCREAL
-473 LVRHNLLLG
+473 MVRHNLLLG
-482 TTSDVS
+482 TPSDIS
-488 PIHWQYGGIAR
+488 PIHWQHGGIAR
-499 LKKGEKIDKLLKDGY
+499 LKKGEKIDPLLKDGY

-536 TTKEGEKF
+536 TTPEGEKF
-544 ALDVMN
+544 ALEVMHH
-550 YLNETCKRWKEET
+550 LKDTCDRWKEET

-580 FCRIDKQKFGEIK
+580 FCRLDKQKFGEIK

-613 DAFSKLKFE
+613 DAFEKLKFE

-646 EAVEQIINYIY
+646 PAVEQIINYIY
-657 NNIQYAEINTKPD
+657 HNIQYAEINTKPD
-670 VCFKCNYTGEIKL
+670 VCFKCGYTGEIKL
-683 DENLEWYCPNC
+683 DDDMEWYCPNC
-694 GNRDKDDMQ
+694 GNRDKNEMQ

-715 MWGKGRTQEIGQR
+715 MWGKGRTQEISQR

>member
-1 MWYRMGFMI
+1 MI
-10 LDVVFQFMLGGCF
+10 KELM
-23 MGTDLKIIKRNGSID
+23 IIKRDGSSVGFD
-38 KFDTKKIE
+38 KFKIKN
-46 CAILKAMK
+46 AILKSMK
-54 NGSGIYEPEIAK
+54 YGSGIYREDIANKIATEIEMHCYENSMSPTVHQVEDMVYRM
-66 LISKDIENTYKSDV
+66 LIEN
-80 KIPTVYQV
+80 
-88 EEMVYK
+88 
-94 KLIEY
+94 

-119 ETNTTDDSILG
+119 EKNTTDDSILS
-130 LLDRSNEDVLNENS
+130 LLDRSNEEVMNENS
-144 NKNGVLAST
+144 NKNGMLAST

-163 KDISRRKLIPAHIV
+163 KDIARRKLIPAHIV
-177 HAHDEGVFHY
+177 QAHDEGVLHF
-187 HDMDYAMQPIHNC
+187 HDMDYTIQPIHNC
-200 MLINLEDMLNN
+200 MLINLEDMLTN
-211 GTVINNKKV
+211 GTVINNKLV
-220 ESPKSFGTACTI
+220 ESPKSFSTACTI

-244 YGGNTIT
+244 YGGNSIT

-264 KYYNRYKEKYS
+264 KYFNRYKEKYS
-275 EEMARELA
+275 EEMAHELA
-283 EERMMEELK
+283 EERMLEELK

-306 TSNGQAPFSTIYL
+306 TSNGQSPFSTIYL
-319 EIEEGSEYEREM
+319 EIEEGHEYEREV

-339 LQRLEGMKNYKGQSI
+339 LQRLEGMKNYKGNEI

-404 YCGETFPPMGCRSHL
+404 YDGETFPPMGCRSHL
-419 SPWQDE
+419 SNWKDE
-425 NGKYKWY
+425 NGNYKWY

-449 TAEKDMEKF
+449 TANKNMEKF
-458 WRILDERLELCKEAL
+458 WQILDERLDLCREAL
-473 LVRHNLLLG
+473 MVRHNLLLG
-482 TTSDVS
+482 TTSDIS
-488 PIHWQYGGIAR
+488 PIHWQHGGIAR
-499 LKKGEKIDKLLKDGY
+499 LKKGEKIDKLLKNGY

-536 TTKEGEKF
+536 TTKEGEEF
-544 ALDVMN
+544 ALKVMHH
-550 YLNETCKRWKEET
+550 LNEACMKWKNET

-599 YYTNSYHVHVAEEI
+599 YYTNSYHVHVTEEI

-622 SQFHDISLG
+622 SQFHDISSG
-631 GCISYVEVPDMSKNL
+631 GCISYIEVPDMSKNL
-646 EAVEQIINYIY
+646 PAVEQIINYIY
-657 NNIQYAEINTKPD
+657 HNIQYAEINTKPD
-670 VCFKCNYTGEIKL
+670 VCFKCDYTGEIKL
-683 DENLEWYCPNC
+683 DNDLEWYCPNC
-694 GNRDKDDMQ
+694 GNRDKDEMQ

>member
-1 MWYRMGFMI
+1 MSAN
-10 LDVVFQFMLGGCF
+10 LN
-23 MGTDLKIIKRNGSID
+23 IIKRDGSKAEFD
-38 KFDTKKIE
+38 KLKIE
-46 CAILKAMK
+46 NAILKAMK
-54 NGSGIYEPEIAK
+54 YGSGVLEEDIAK
-66 LISKDIENTYKSDV
+66 NIADEIE
-80 KIPTVYQV
+80 KIYLQGSPSPTVSKV
-88 EEMVYK
+88 EELVYK
-94 KLIEY
+94 ELIDH

-119 ETNTTDDSILG
+119 EVNTTDDSILG
-130 LLDRSNEDVLNENS
+130 LLDKSNEDVLNENS
-144 NKNGVLAST
+144 NKNGQLAST
-153 QRDLVAGEVS
+153 QRDLMAGEVS
-163 KDISRRKLIPAHIV
+163 KDIARRKLIPAHIV
-177 HAHDEGVFHY
+177 QAHDEGVLHY
-187 HDMDYAMQPIHNC
+187 HDMDYAIQPIHNC

-211 GTVINNKKV
+211 GTVINNKLV
-220 ESPKSFGTACTI
+220 ESPKSFATACT
-232 VTQIIAQ
+232 VTTQIIAQ

-244 YGGNTIT
+244 YGGNSIT
-251 IKHIAPFLRVSYD
+251 IKHIAPFLRVSYNKYFD
-264 KYYNRYKEKYS
+264 KYKEKYS
-275 EEMARELA
+275 LEMAHELA
-283 EERMMEELK
+283 EDRMLEELK

-306 TSNGQAPFSTIYL
+306 TSNGQSPFSTIYL
-319 EIEEGSEYEREM
+319 EIEEGGEFEREE

-339 LQRLEGMKNYKGQSI
+339 VQRLEGMKNYKGQEI

-404 YCGETFPPMGCRSHL
+404 YDGETFPPMGCRSHL
-419 SPWQDE
+419 SNWRDE
-425 NGKYKWY
+425 NGNYKWY

-439 ISLNLVQVAL
+439 VSLNLVQVAL
-449 TAEKDMEKF
+449 TANKDMDKF
-458 WRILDERLELCKEAL
+458 WEVLDERLSLCREAL
-473 LVRHNLLLG
+473 MVRHNLLLG
-482 TTSDVS
+482 TSSDIS
-488 PIHWQYGGIAR
+488 PIHWQHGGIAR
-499 LKKGEKIDKLLKDGY
+499 LEKGEKIDSLLKDGY

-521 VGVYEMTQAMLGVSH
+521 VGIYEMTQAMLGVSH
-536 TTKEGEKF
+536 TTKEGEEF
-544 ALDVMN
+544 ALKVMN
-550 YLNETCKRWKEET
+550 HLKDACDSWKKET

-580 FCRIDKQKFGEIK
+580 FCRIDKQKFGEIR

-599 YYTNSYHVHVAEEI
+599 YYTNSYHVHVTEEI
-613 DAFSKLKFE
+613 DAFEKLKFE

-646 EAVEQIINYIY
+646 PAVEQIINYIY
-657 NNIQYAEINTKPD
+657 HNIQYAEINTKPD
-670 VCFKCNYTGEIKL
+670 VCFKCGYTGEIKL
-683 DENLEWYCPNC
+683 DDDMQWYCPNC
-694 GNRDKDDMQ
+694 GNKDKDEMQ

-715 MWGKGRTQEIGQR
+715 MWGKGRTQEISQR

>member
-1 MWYRMGFMI
+1 MSAN
-10 LDVVFQFMLGGCF
+10 LS
-23 MGTDLKIIKRNGSID
+23 IIKRDGSKAEFD
-38 KFDTKKIE
+38 KLKIE
-46 CAILKAMK
+46 NAILKAMK
-54 NGSGIYEPEIAK
+54 YGSGVLEEDIAK
-66 LISKDIENTYKSDV
+66 NIADEIE
-80 KIPTVYQV
+80 KIYLQGSPSPTVSKV
-88 EEMVYK
+88 EELVYK
-94 KLIEY
+94 ELIDH

-119 ETNTTDDSILG
+119 EVNTTDDSILG
-130 LLDRSNEDVLNENS
+130 LLDKSNEDVLNENS
-144 NKNGVLAST
+144 NKNGQLAST
-153 QRDLVAGEVS
+153 QRDLMAGEVS
-163 KDISRRKLIPAHIV
+163 KDIARRKLIPAHIV
-177 HAHDEGVFHY
+177 QAHDEGVLHY
-187 HDMDYAMQPIHNC
+187 HDMDYAIQPIHNC

-211 GTVINNKKV
+211 GTVINNKLV
-220 ESPKSFGTACTI
+220 ESPKSFATACT
-232 VTQIIAQ
+232 VTTQIIAQ

-244 YGGNTIT
+244 YGGNSIT
-251 IKHIAPFLRVSYD
+251 IKHIAPFLRVSYNKYFD
-264 KYYNRYKEKYS
+264 KYKEKYS
-275 EEMARELA
+275 LEMAHELA
-283 EERMMEELK
+283 EDRMLEELK

-306 TSNGQAPFSTIYL
+306 TSNGQSPFSTIYL
-319 EIEEGSEYEREM
+319 EIEEGGEFEREE

-339 LQRLEGMKNYKGQSI
+339 VQRLEGMKNYKGQEI

-404 YCGETFPPMGCRSHL
+404 YDGETFPPMGCRSHL
-419 SPWQDE
+419 SNWRDE
-425 NGKYKWY
+425 NGNYKWY

-439 ISLNLVQVAL
+439 VSLNLVQVAL
-449 TAEKDMEKF
+449 TANKDMDKF
-458 WRILDERLELCKEAL
+458 WEVLDERLSLCREAL
-473 LVRHNLLLG
+473 MVRHNLLLG
-482 TTSDVS
+482 TSSDIS
-488 PIHWQYGGIAR
+488 PIHWQHGGIAR
-499 LKKGEKIDKLLKDGY
+499 LEKGEKIDSLLKDGY

-521 VGVYEMTQAMLGVSH
+521 VGIYEMTQAMLGVSH
-536 TTKEGEKF
+536 TTKEGEEF
-544 ALDVMN
+544 ALKVMN
-550 YLNETCKRWKEET
+550 YLKGACDSWKAET

-580 FCRIDKQKFGEIK
+580 FCRIDKQKFGEIR

-599 YYTNSYHVHVAEEI
+599 YYTNSYHVHVTEEI
-613 DAFSKLKFE
+613 DAFEKLKFE

-646 EAVEQIINYIY
+646 PAVEQIINYIY
-657 NNIQYAEINTKPD
+657 HNIQYAEINTKPD
-670 VCFKCNYTGEIKL
+670 VCFKCGYTGEIKL
-683 DENLEWYCPNC
+683 DDDMEWYCPNC
-694 GNRDKDDMQ
+694 GNKDKNEMQ

-715 MWGKGRTQEIGQR
+715 MWGKGRTQEISQR

>member
-1 MWYRMGFMI
+1 MSAN
-10 LDVVFQFMLGGCF
+10 LN
-23 MGTDLKIIKRNGSID
+23 IIKRDGSKAEFD
-38 KFDTKKIE
+38 KLKIE
-46 CAILKAMK
+46 NAILKAMK
-54 NGSGIYEPEIAK
+54 YGSGVLEEDIAK
-66 LISKDIENTYKSDV
+66 NIADEIE
-80 KIPTVYQV
+80 KIYLQGSPSPTVSKV
-88 EEMVYK
+88 EELVYK
-94 KLIEY
+94 ELIDH

-119 ETNTTDDSILG
+119 EVNTTDDSILG
-130 LLDRSNEDVLNENS
+130 LLDKSNEDVLNENS
-144 NKNGVLAST
+144 NKNGQLAST
-153 QRDLVAGEVS
+153 QRDLMAGEVS
-163 KDISRRKLIPAHIV
+163 KDIARRKLIPAHIV
-177 HAHDEGVFHY
+177 QAHDEGVLHY
-187 HDMDYAMQPIHNC
+187 HDMDYAIQPIHNC

-211 GTVINNKKV
+211 GTVINNKLV
-220 ESPKSFGTACTI
+220 ESPKSFSTACT
-232 VTQIIAQ
+232 VTTQIIAQ

-244 YGGNTIT
+244 YGGNSIT
-251 IKHIAPFLRVSYD
+251 IKHIAPFLRVSYNKYFD
-264 KYYNRYKEKYS
+264 KYKEKYS
-275 EEMARELA
+275 LEMAHELA
-283 EERMMEELK
+283 EDRMLEELK

-306 TSNGQAPFSTIYL
+306 TSNGQSPFSTIYL
-319 EIEEGSEYEREM
+319 EIEEGGEFEREE

-339 LQRLEGMKNYKGQSI
+339 VQRLEGMKNYKGQEI

-404 YCGETFPPMGCRSHL
+404 YDGETFPPMGCRSHL
-419 SPWQDE
+419 SNWKDE
-425 NGKYKWY
+425 NGNYKWY

-439 ISLNLVQVAL
+439 VSLNLVQVAL
-449 TAEKDMEKF
+449 TANKDMDKF
-458 WRILDERLELCKEAL
+458 WEVLDERLSLCREAL
-473 LVRHNLLLG
+473 MVRHNLLLG
-482 TTSDVS
+482 TSTDIS
-488 PIHWQYGGIAR
+488 PIHWQHGGIAR
-499 LKKGEKIDKLLKDGY
+499 LEKGEKIDSLLKDGY

-521 VGVYEMTQAMLGVSH
+521 VGIYEMTQAMLGVSH
-536 TTKEGEKF
+536 TTKEGEEF
-544 ALDVMN
+544 ALKVMN
-550 YLNETCKRWKEET
+550 HLKDACDSWKKET

-580 FCRIDKQKFGEIK
+580 FCRIDKQKFGEIE

-599 YYTNSYHVHVAEEI
+599 YYTNSYHVHVTEEI
-613 DAFSKLKFE
+613 DAFEKLKFE

-646 EAVEQIINYIY
+646 PAVEQIINYIY
-657 NNIQYAEINTKPD
+657 HNIQYAEINTKPD
-670 VCFKCNYTGEIKL
+670 VCFKCGYTGEIKL
-683 DENLEWYCPNC
+683 DDDMQWYCPNC
-694 GNRDKDDMQ
+694 GNKDKDEMQ

-715 MWGKGRTQEIGQR
+715 MWGKGRTQEISQR

>member
-1 MWYRMGFMI
+1 MI
-10 LDVVFQFMLGGCF
+10 KEI
-23 MGTDLKIIKRNGSID
+23 TIIKRDGNSVGFD
-38 KFDTKKIE
+38 KFKIKN
-46 CAILKAMK
+46 AILKAMK
-54 NGSGIYEPEIAK
+54 YGSGIYKEEIANK
-66 LISKDIENTYKSDV
+66 ISTDIETYCYENS
-80 KIPTVYQV
+80 ISPTVHQV

-94 KLIEY
+94 MLIDNKE
-99 KQELTA
+99 ELTA

-119 ETNTTDDSILG
+119 ENNTTDKSILG

-144 NKNGVLAST
+144 HKNGMLAST

-163 KDISRRKLIPAHIV
+163 KDIARRKLIPAHIV
-177 HAHDEGVFHY
+177 QAHDEGVLHF
-187 HDMDYAMQPIHNC
+187 HDMDYTIQPIHNC
-200 MLINLEDMLNN
+200 MLINLEDMLTN
-211 GTVINNKKV
+211 GTVINNKLV
-220 ESPKSFGTACTI
+220 ESPKSFSTACTI

-244 YGGNTIT
+244 YGGNSIT

-264 KYYNRYKEKYS
+264 KYFNKYKEKYS
-275 EEMARELA
+275 EEMANELA
-283 EERMMEELK
+283 EERMLEELK

-306 TSNGQAPFSTIYL
+306 TSNGQSPFSTIYL
-319 EIEEGSEYEREM
+319 EIEEGNEYEKEM

-339 LQRLEGMKNYKGQSI
+339 LQRLEGMKNYKGNEI

-404 YCGETFPPMGCRSHL
+404 YDGETFPPMGCRSHL
-419 SPWQDE
+419 SNWKDE
-425 NGKYKWY
+425 NGNYKWY

-449 TAEKDMEKF
+449 TANKDMNKF
-458 WRILDERLELCKEAL
+458 WNILDERLDLCKEAL
-473 LVRHNLLLG
+473 MVRHNFLLG
-482 TTSDVS
+482 TTSDIS
-488 PIHWQYGGIAR
+488 PIHWQHGGIAR
-499 LKKGEKIDKLLKDGY
+499 LKKGEKIDKLLKNGY

-521 VGVYEMTQAMLGVSH
+521 VGIYEMTQAMLGVSH
-536 TTKEGEKF
+536 TTKEGEEF
-544 ALDVMN
+544 ALKVMH
-550 YLNETCKRWKEET
+550 YLNETCSRWKKET

-599 YYTNSYHVHVAEEI
+599 YYTNSYHVHVTEEI

-646 EAVEQIINYIY
+646 PAVEQIINYIY
-657 NNIQYAEINTKPD
+657 HNIQYAEINTKPD
-670 VCFKCNYTGEIKL
+670 VCFKCDYTGEMKL
-683 DENLEWYCPNC
+683 DNDLEWYCPNC
-694 GNRDKDDMQ
+694 GNRDKDEMQ

-715 MWGKGRTQEIGQR
+715 MWGKGRTQEIGER